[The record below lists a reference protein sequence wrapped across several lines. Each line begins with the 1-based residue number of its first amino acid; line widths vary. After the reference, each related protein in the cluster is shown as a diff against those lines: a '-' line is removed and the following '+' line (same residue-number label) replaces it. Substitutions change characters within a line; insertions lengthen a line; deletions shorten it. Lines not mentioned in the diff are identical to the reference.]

1 MYAGNGA
8 GEPCDGCTETI
19 ERTQLEW
26 EAVYEDGREYHLH
39 LGCAGLWDVERQRR
53 ARYIADGPAKKA
65 VHEQHE

>member
-8 GEPCDGCTETI
+8 GEPCDGCAETI

-26 EAVYEDGREYHLH
+26 EAVGSITCT
-39 LGCAGLWDVERQRR
+39 LGVR
-53 ARYIADGPAKKA
+53 ACGMLSGNAVLVYIADGPAKKA

>member
-26 EAVYEDGREYHLH
+26 EAVYQEGREYHLH
-39 LGCAGLWDVERQRR
+39 LGCAGLWDVERLRR